1 MQEMNWISVKDDLP
15 PYGQPVIICRPYSKD
30 CLKVEQGCR
39 DLNDWWRAGNPQ
51 KAALDAL
58 ADTDGLT
65 DAVLLDALGVE
76 QWGDLPTVP
85 YPDASMWTQPDNGGQ
100 GGLSGQS
107 GPAARPRKKPGP
119 KPGIRRKPG
128 PKAKAP
134 TKMQPAPSA
143 SGTLRDALGRALG
156 GLEEF
161 ASVWDGVLTDPHGP
175 FTTDQVEALAQIN
188 ETASIW
194 LNGWDAAAMILMGGD
209 KHE

>member
-1 MQEMNWISVKDDLP
+1 MMTDPGYNL
-15 PYGQPVIICRPYSKD
+15 
-30 CLKVEQGCR
+30 VEIVDAVR
-39 DLNDWWRAGNPQ
+39 RAGNPQ
-51 KAALDAL
+51 KAALEAL

-85 YPDASMWTQPDNGGQ
+85 YPDAPGKAPDTAPSIQTNK
-100 GGLSGQS
+100 
-107 GPAARPRKKPGP
+107 AARLRKKPGP
-119 KPGIRRKPG
+119 KPGSRRKPD
-128 PKAKAP
+128 PKGKAP
-134 TKMQPAPSA
+134 AKTPPA

-175 FTTDQVEALAQIN
+175 FTMDQVEALAQIN